1 MDTSKYKAL
10 YLQEVYEHLS
20 GIENGLLVLEKEP
33 GDAEAINNLFRH
45 YHSIKGMSA
54 SMGYQPIQELA
65 HAQETLLDG
74 ARAQRLKVTTALT
87 STLLECLDVMKS
99 LVRMVEEDQPVTAEI
114 TPYLDKLT
122 AAAAREQAPPAAK
135 KTAPEETKA
144 QAAAPELRLPGI
156 MKVEGKV
163 FDDLLTTVGG
173 LFMSLSTLKSTSR
186 EIRSIPFKDNVY
198 TLGKTIGRLHES
210 ILSARMLPLKDLTE
224 NLPRVVR
231 DMSVKTGK
239 EVNLTV
245 DGAEMSLD
253 RAVLENLGSPLVH
266 AIRNAIDHGIELP
279 DERKKRSKPPGGAIT
294 IKAFPKKDRVAI
306 VVSDDGA
313 GIDPDKVRAKAVQK
327 GFPAEKARA
336 MSDRE
341 AMMLVCMPGLSTAEK
356 ITETSGRGV
365 GLDVVKSVIE
375 GLGGT
380 LEIESRPGYGTDII
394 MELPRTT
401 SVVKAL
407 VVKVGP
413 EQFLLPNSKIV
424 KVIEVKESDVASGTF
439 IYDGSGIQTLRLG
452 AVLGMGDIPRGGKC
466 TMVVV
471 EASAPASGPDV
482 TEKERL
488 YGILV
493 DDFEDE
499 IDAYIKP
506 LTPPLS
512 RLWGVLGLA
521 ILGDGRPVFL
531 VDLAQLIS
539 RAFSPAGKDN

>member
-1 MDTSKYKAL
+1 MDISKYKAL

-20 GIENGLLVLEKEP
+20 GIEKGLLVLEKEP

-54 SMGYQPIQELA
+54 SMGYLPIQEIA

-74 ARAQRLKVTTALT
+74 ARSQKLKVTTALT
-87 STLLECLDVMKS
+87 STLLECLDVMRS
-99 LVRMVEEDQPVTAEI
+99 LVKMVEEDKQLSTEI
-114 TPYLDKLT
+114 TPYLDKL
-122 AAAAREQAPPAAK
+122 AAASQEQAPAAAK
-135 KTAPEETKA
+135 KPAPEGTKA
-144 QAAAPELRLPGI
+144 PAAAPELRLPGI

-173 LFMSLSTLKSTSR
+173 LFMSLSTFKSMSR
-186 EIRSIPFKDNVY
+186 EFRSITFKDNVY

-210 ILSARMLPLKDLTE
+210 ILSARMLTLKDLTE

-245 DGAEMSLD
+245 DGADLSLD

-266 AIRNAIDHGIELP
+266 AIRNAVDHGIELP
-279 DERKKRSKPPGGAIT
+279 DERKKRSKPPGGTIA
-294 IKAFPKKDRVAI
+294 IKAFPKKERVSI

-336 MSDRE
+336 MSDKE
-341 AMMLVCMPGLSTAEK
+341 AMMLVCMPGLSTADK

-375 GLGGT
+375 GLGGS

-407 VVKVGP
+407 VVNVGP
-413 EQFLLPNSKIV
+413 ERFLLPNSKIV
-424 KVIEVKESDVASGTF
+424 KVIEVNESDISSGA
-439 IYDGSGIQTLRLG
+439 YGYNGSGVQTLRLST
-452 AVLGMGDIPRGGKC
+452 VLGMGDLTSGGRC

-471 EASAPASGPDV
+471 EALSPASG
-482 TEKERL
+482 T
-488 YGILV
+488 
-493 DDFEDE
+493 
-499 IDAYIKP
+499 DAGA
-506 LTPPLS
+506 
-512 RLWGVLGLA
+512 R
-521 ILGDGRPVFL
+521 
-531 VDLAQLIS
+531 
-539 RAFSPAGKDN
+539 